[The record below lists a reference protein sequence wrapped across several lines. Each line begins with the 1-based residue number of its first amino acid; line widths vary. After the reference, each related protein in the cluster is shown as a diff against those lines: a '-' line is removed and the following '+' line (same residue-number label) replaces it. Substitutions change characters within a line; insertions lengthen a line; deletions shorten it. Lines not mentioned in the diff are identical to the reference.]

1 MSDRQTASG
10 PTART
15 EPETAGGR
23 PAPDDDPA
31 RSLAET
37 VNHHL
42 RTPLTAM
49 LGHAELLGEGHLE
62 LPDEA
67 RQSLECLQRAGGRLQ
82 DVVLGIC
89 ELIDIACA
97 DRSARRELDISQ
109 LVTDV
114 VAEHQPSADRRGIR
128 LEVETDEVHVFPIN
142 RHHVRRAVGELLDN
156 ALAHSPDGSTVD
168 VAVAGGEG
176 AVSVCIRDR
185 GRGINPADRERL
197 TRPFEREDG
206 CDRPVDGGQG
216 LGLAVAATVAGSH
229 GGRLT
234 LADRRGG
241 GLMAC
246 LELAVQPSPGRAP
259 WQTVAAAW
267 SAGLPGHGGHE
278 GEPPCT

>member
-1 MSDRQTASG
+1 MSDRQAASG
-10 PTART
+10 PTAPRGPMT
-15 EPETAGGR
+15 VGGR
-23 PAPDDDPA
+23 PASHDPA

-49 LGHAELLGEGHLE
+49 LGHAELLGEGHLD

-67 RQSLECLQRAGGRLQ
+67 RHSLECLQRAGGRLQ

-89 ELIDIACA
+89 ELVDIACA
-97 DRSARRELDISQ
+97 DRAARREVDLME
-109 LVTDV
+109 LVSDV
-114 VAEHQPSADRRGIR
+114 VSDYRPSAHRQGIR
-128 LEVETDEVHVFPIN
+128 LQVETDDVHVCSID

-156 ALAHSPDGSTVD
+156 ALAHSPGGSTVD
-168 VAVAGGEG
+168 VAVTGSEG
-176 AVSVCIRDR
+176 SVSVCIRDR

-206 CDRPVDGGQG
+206 CARLVDGSRG
-216 LGLAVAATVAGSH
+216 LGLAVAAPVAGSH

-241 GLMAC
+241 GLTAC
-246 LELAVQPSPGRAP
+246 LELSVEPTPVPGP
-259 WQTVAAAW
+259 WQSVATAW
-267 SAGLPGHGGHE
+267 SAGLSKVGGPE
-278 GEPPCT
+278 SERP

>member
-1 MSDRQTASG
+1 MSDRQAVSG

-15 EPETAGGR
+15 GPMSAGGR
-23 PAPDDDPA
+23 PASDDDPA

-49 LGHAELLGEGHLE
+49 LGHAELLGEGHLD

-67 RQSLECLQRAGGRLQ
+67 RQSLECLHRAGGRLQ

-97 DRSARRELDISQ
+97 DRTARRELDISQ
-109 LVTDV
+109 LVSGV
-114 VAEHQPSADRRGIR
+114 VADYRPSADQRGIR
-128 LEVETDEVHVFPIN
+128 LKVETDEVHVCPID
-142 RHHVRRAVGELLDN
+142 RQHVRRAVGELLAN

-168 VAVAGGEG
+168 VAVTGGDG
-176 AVSVCIRDR
+176 AVTVCIRDR
-185 GRGINPADRERL
+185 GRGINAADRERL

-206 CDRPVDGGQG
+206 CGRPVDGGQG

-234 LADRRGG
+234 LADRRRG
-241 GLMAC
+241 GLVAC
-246 LELAVQPSPGRAP
+246 LELSGQPTPGSAP
-259 WQTVAAAW
+259 WQSVAAAW
-267 SAGLPGHGGHE
+267 SAGLSDAGAHNGERPG
-278 GEPPCT
+278 T